1 MPHQSWCLND
11 SEVDQQNSRT
21 QPQNMKVCLQNIGVH
36 ILNIRNHQTNI
47 KLAMLNIKT
56 QQVNTLIHHINMKV
70 QLQNIKV
77 DPTKM
82 KIYHANIKV
91 HIVKMYPP
99 VLWPIIL
106 LMALHSFA
114 KKKLQYQFWKASKTN
129 IKLSDYRYHLQYRTE
144 KVLSGL
150 GNKLFCWFFI
160 ILYISMKELKISYKY
175 L

>member
-11 SEVDQQNSRT
+11 SEVDQQNNRT
-21 QPQNMKVCLQNIGVH
+21 QPQDMKVCLQNIGVH

-70 QLQNIKV
+70 QLQNIRV

-106 LMALHSFA
+106 LMALHTFFNSSSLFKVISRFMGWLENRLSEFHKITADCFVIADLA
-114 KKKLQYQFWKASKTN
+114 KVVNWYLSACVGFWDIRGGFGGQN
-129 IKLSDYRYHLQYRTE
+129 
-144 KVLSGL
+144 
-150 GNKLFCWFFI
+150 
-160 ILYISMKELKISYKY
+160 
-175 L
+175 

>member
-11 SEVDQQNSRT
+11 SEVDQQNNRT
-21 QPQNMKVCLQNIGVH
+21 QPQDMKVCLQNIGVH

-70 QLQNIKV
+70 QLQNIRV

-106 LMALHSFA
+106 LMALHRIEMKVDGWIESWIEFWCNEHLEELNLNRSEEHTSELQSPMYLVCRLLLE
-114 KKKLQYQFWKASKTN
+114 KKKKTN
-129 IKLSDYRYHLQYRTE
+129 K
-144 KVLSGL
+144 
-150 GNKLFCWFFI
+150 
-160 ILYISMKELKISYKY
+160 
-175 L
+175 